1 MLALARQPGS
11 PAGRLRTEVP
21 RWWRGEAEGALWSG
35 ASVALA
41 PAEVLYRLAV
51 GARNAL
57 YASGWRRSHRVGA
70 AVVSVGNLAVGGTGK
85 TPIARWVAEEL
96 ESRGARVA
104 ILHGGYAPD
113 EPALHRAWRPG
124 SLVIAMRDRVA
135 AAQLA
140 IEQGATALVLDDG
153 FQHRRLH
160 RDLDLVLV
168 AAENWGAR
176 ERLLP
181 RGQWREPRT
190 ALARAGAVVVT
201 RKTASQAAA
210 QRVALEVSTLA
221 PDAVVARVHLRPSG
235 WRVGGASRRAGPVGK
250 VVAVCG
256 VADPE
261 HFFANACQAGADI
274 AERLVFGDHHAY
286 TGGDLERIIEVA
298 GGRPV
303 VTTAK
308 DAVKLRDLDAGL
320 EVWVLDQD
328 VVVEEGNEA
337 LSAALDALLDRRSA
351 PEGGRAR

>member
-1 MLALARQPGS
+1 S

-41 PAEVLYRLAV
+41 PAEELYRLAV

-85 TPIARWVAEEL
+85 TPIARRAAEAL
-96 ESRGARVA
+96 QSRGARVA
-104 ILHGGYAPD
+104 VRHGGGAGEARRGRGVAAAPEARGARVAGLHAGYAPD
-113 EPALHRAWRPG
+113 EPALRRAWRPG

-168 AAENWGAR
+168 AAESWGAR

-274 AERLVFGDHHAY
+274 AERLVFGDHHSY
-286 TGGDLERIIEVA
+286 TGGDLERIVEVA
-298 GGRPV
+298 SGRPV

-328 VVVEEGNEA
+328 VVVEEGN
-337 LSAALDALLDRRSA
+337 
-351 PEGGRAR
+351 